1 MTYFLEIISNFY
13 KLYAEVL
20 TFHTYF
26 KSIFL
31 RHVTSVTQIDL
42 LLHKLSAQYF
52 KDLVRTLCLFR
63 YICGPPDSPK
73 MHHFPYFFKKIPE
86 GGGDCRSPSSA
97 RGAHTRALAF
107 DFLPQNSQI
116 FFLRLVD
123 IPG

>member
-1 MTYFLEIISNFY
+1 MFYFMCVNCLCLNFEPFFDIFLEIISNFY

-73 MHHFPYFFKKIPE
+73 MHHFL
-86 GGGDCRSPSSA
+86 S
-97 RGAHTRALAF
+97 
-107 DFLPQNSQI
+107 
-116 FFLRLVD
+116 FFL
-123 IPG
+123 I